1 MMALSLVYLLLVLLL
16 VLALNGGVFARLG
29 IARSVQ
35 LLLVWG
41 VIVAGGVLV
50 VRLLGLA

>member
-1 MMALSLVYLLLVLLL
+1 MAFALVYLLLVLLL
-16 VLALNGGVFARLG
+16 VVALNRGFFARLG
-29 IARSVQ
+29 LGRTLQ

-41 VIVAGGVLV
+41 VVFAGGVLL

>member
-1 MMALSLVYLLLVLLL
+1 MALSLVYLLLALLL
-16 VLALNGGVFARLG
+16 VVGLNRGFLARLG
-29 IARSVQ
+29 MAGSVQ

-41 VIVAGGVLV
+41 VILAGGVLM

>member
-1 MMALSLVYLLLVLLL
+1 MALPLVYLVLVLLL
-16 VLALNGGVFARLG
+16 VVALNRGFFARLG
-29 IARSVQ
+29 MGRTVQ

-41 VIVAGGVLV
+41 VVFAGGVLV

>member
-1 MMALSLVYLLLVLLL
+1 MAFALVYLVLVLLL
-16 VLALNGGVFARLG
+16 VVGLNRGFFARLG
-29 IARSVQ
+29 FTRTLQ

-41 VIVAGGVLV
+41 VVFAGGVLV

>member
-1 MMALSLVYLLLVLLL
+1 MAFALVYLLLVLLL
-16 VLALNGGVFARLG
+16 VVGLNRGFLARLG
-29 IARSVQ
+29 MARSVQ

-41 VIVAGGVLV
+41 VILAAGVLV